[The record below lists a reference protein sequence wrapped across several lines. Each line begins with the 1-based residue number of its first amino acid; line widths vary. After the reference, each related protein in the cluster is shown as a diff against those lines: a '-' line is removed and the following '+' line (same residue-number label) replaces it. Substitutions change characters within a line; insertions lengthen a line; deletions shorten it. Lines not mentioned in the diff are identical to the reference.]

1 MFPYLM
7 QGKNIVVVIDNVPH
21 NIGESHL
28 GYAKIKDAIRAQ
40 DWEAVRELV
49 NPVKVVLNYGK
60 GNVSVK
66 GDTLFWKGE
75 QMHNA
80 LSDRMITMLTEGFDI
95 EPLVLFME
103 NLQSNP
109 SKRAVDELYGFLE
122 KNSLPI
128 TADGHFLAYKKV
140 RKDFRDIHSGTFD
153 NSVGRVLTM
162 ERNKVDD
169 NKDQT
174 CSTGLHFCSREYLDH
189 FGGKDDP
196 IVIVKINPRDVVSIP
211 VDYNNSKGR
220 TCRYEVIGLLGVNAK
235 DAFTAPV
242 QENAVGNP
250 APVKFNL
257 DNPGFVASAP
267 AKRGSLVMSVDDAAQ
282 KLGINSSALR
292 KRANRGVSVQW
303 VHYGKTVRIAQ

>member
-1 MFPYLM
+1 M

-220 TCRYEVIGLLGVNAK
+220 TCRYEVIGLLGVNAE